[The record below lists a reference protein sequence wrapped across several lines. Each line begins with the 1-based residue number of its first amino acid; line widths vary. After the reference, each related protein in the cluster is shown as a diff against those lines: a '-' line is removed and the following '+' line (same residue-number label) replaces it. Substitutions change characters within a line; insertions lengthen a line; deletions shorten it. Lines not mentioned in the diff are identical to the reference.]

1 MFPRCLRACSLL
13 DAFLVDSAVTSLAF
27 SPTSDFLVTTHV
39 DDLGVYLWSNMTL
52 YEHVSLRPLPRDYE
66 PTLMMMP
73 STSLV
78 TQGLRKRATST
89 RTSCGNACM
98 YWRFSVVSLT
108 SQVSER
114 KTTATTILMM
124 TRRCS

>member
-52 YEHVSLRPLPRDYE
+52 YEHVALRPLPADYE
-66 PTLMMMP
+66 PQLTIAMP
-73 STSLV
+73 SSSRA
-78 TQGLRKRATST
+78 TQGITSPV
-89 RTSCGNACM
+89 TSRRHVVTVTLHNYVVHLPCGDD
-98 YWRFSVVSLT
+98 VVMT
-108 SQVSER
+108 SQAKDR
-114 KTTATTILMM
+114 LTTTK
-124 TRRCS
+124 RR